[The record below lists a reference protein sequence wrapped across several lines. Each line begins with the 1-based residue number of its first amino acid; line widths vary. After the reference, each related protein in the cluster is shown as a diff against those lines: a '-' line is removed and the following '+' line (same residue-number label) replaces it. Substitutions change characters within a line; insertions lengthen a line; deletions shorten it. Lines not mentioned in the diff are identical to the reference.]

1 MRKKKNKKGIT
12 LVALIIS
19 IIILIILMSI
29 TIYFLT
35 NKNGGIINRAKF
47 AGTTYQNKINEE
59 QNLMLNYTNEME
71 TYQISQISRDN
82 YISNDIGDFTPTV
95 KIDDFIEISIP
106 EIKTN
111 NVKIVGYMYLI
122 DGKVK
127 KYTDEKNTIITDFER
142 NKECTLEV
150 IAVDENAKYKKSNPI
165 NIVTPKTIYLYKSE
179 EAKVNGEKM
188 LKLLDFSAL
197 YSDGT
202 DGSYSINSAGVLEI
216 YGRYCNRTFGAF
228 KIDLTNYS
236 SVEVEWCSQSAREKT
251 IGCVIANDNKNFN
264 ACLDVRISNN
274 IVKYDYASTSFKI
287 TTFDVSDMNGIY
299 YIGVFGFESGFN
311 SYIKSIKLK

>member
-127 KYTDEKNTIITDFER
+127 NIRMKKIRLLQILKEIKN
-142 NKECTLEV
+142 V
-150 IAVDENAKYKKSNPI
+150 H
-165 NIVTPKTIYLYKSE
+165 
-179 EAKVNGEKM
+179 
-188 LKLLDFSAL
+188 
-197 YSDGT
+197 
-202 DGSYSINSAGVLEI
+202 
-216 YGRYCNRTFGAF
+216 
-228 KIDLTNYS
+228 
-236 SVEVEWCSQSAREKT
+236 
-251 IGCVIANDNKNFN
+251 
-264 ACLDVRISNN
+264 
-274 IVKYDYASTSFKI
+274 
-287 TTFDVSDMNGIY
+287 
-299 YIGVFGFESGFN
+299 
-311 SYIKSIKLK
+311 